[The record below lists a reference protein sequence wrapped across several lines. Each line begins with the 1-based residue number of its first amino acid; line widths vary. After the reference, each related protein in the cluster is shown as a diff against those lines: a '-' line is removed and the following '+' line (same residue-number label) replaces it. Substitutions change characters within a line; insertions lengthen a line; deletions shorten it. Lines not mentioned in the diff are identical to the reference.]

1 MQKRENPPEKLLP
14 VTMEDL
20 PIIKALYGKRFWEED
35 KILYSERRGFIGWY
49 IEGTETLSELEQE
62 FTDLQIFK
70 LYNQEP
76 IV

>member
-1 MQKRENPPEKLLP
+1 MEARKNPPVKILDP
-14 VTMEDL
+14 AMEDL

-35 KILYSERRGFIGWY
+35 KILYSERCGYIGWY